1 MVICLPAHFLLSGSL
16 SLCVAQDAGFRDG
29 HMQDNC
35 SSPPEVLEHSGGGI
49 VLV

>member
-35 SSPPEVLEHSGGGI
+35 SAFQKFWNTLGVGT